1 MKRAKLNN
9 DKITALYCRLS
20 KDDGTNNES
29 MSISTQKTM
38 LKDYAKRNGFLN
50 CQFYVDD
57 GYSGTNYDRPAF
69 RQLIEDIQDGEVSTL
84 ITKDLSRLGRN
95 YLETGTY
102 IEVFFPN
109 HNVRYIAI
117 NDGVDSIDNA
127 QMDITPFRNI
137 INEMYA
143 KDTSRKIKSALH
155 ARRMQG
161 KYMATTAPFGYQKDE
176 KDHNHLVI
184 DEVTAPV
191 VELIF
196 SIAEEGVGLH
206 TICNRL
212 RKAKVLKPSFYKKEL
227 FERFM
232 DEEKMYDWDTA
243 YVSQILHNPV
253 YAGNLTVADKPT
265 KTMHFRK
272 RQYIPFAEREVIYGT
287 HEPIIEQNRWN
298 NVQKILQSRPP
309 VIGESSSGYDNIFR
323 GVIKCA
329 DCGSAMLAKVEQ
341 KRKRNNVLDK
351 TFYCCTKYRKFGKD
365 GCSSHNIEARTV
377 HEVVLADIQKH
388 AGQAL
393 TDRKAMVTDI
403 AERLNLQMSADR
415 EQQKKELRQCKQ
427 RVSEIENLYAKLYED
442 LTRELITEKR
452 FQMLSARYDSEQE
465 ELTAKIK
472 ELEKSAIADK
482 EQLSSIEHFAEQI
495 SGYAGITE
503 LNFKIINQLIEKI
516 LVSEP
521 VEIDGQKIQRLTI
534 HYKFIGAKE
543 AIFKLTNLQKNS
555 ILIKPCSRGVSGA
568 LYPQSAPVGV
578 MLYRGPAS
586 A

>member
-38 LKDYAKRNGFLN
+38 LKEYAKRNGFLN
-50 CQFYVDD
+50 CRFYVDD

-69 RQLIEDIQDGEVSTL
+69 RQLIEDIRNGEVATI

-117 NDGVDSIDNA
+117 NDGVDSIDNT

-143 KDTSRKIKSALH
+143 KDTSRKIKSALRT
-155 ARRMQG
+155 RRLQG
-161 KYMATTAPFGYQKDE
+161 KYMATTPPFGYRKDE
-176 KDHNHLVI
+176 NDHNHLVI

-212 RKAKVLKPSFYKKEL
+212 RQAKVLKPSFYKNEL
-227 FERFM
+227 FERFN

-243 YVSQILHNPV
+243 YVSKILHNPV
-253 YAGNLTVADKPT
+253 YAGNLTVA
-265 KTMHFRK
+265 
-272 RQYIPFAEREVIYGT
+272 ERP
-287 HEPIIEQNRWN
+287 PIIGDSTN
-298 NVQKILQSRPP
+298 
-309 VIGESSSGYDNIFR
+309 GYDNIFR
-323 GVIKCA
+323 GIIKCA
-329 DCGSAMLAKVEQ
+329 DCGSAMLAKVEN

-351 TFYCCTKYRKFGKD
+351 TFYCCTKYRKFGKKA
-365 GCSSHNIEARTV
+365 CSAHNIEARTV
-377 HEVVLADIQKH
+377 HEVVLADIQRH

-393 TDRKAMVTDI
+393 ADRKAMVTEI
-403 AERLNLQMSADR
+403 AERLNVQLSADR
-415 EQQKKELRQCKQ
+415 EQQKKELRQYKQ

-442 LTRELITEKR
+442 MTRKLITEKR

-465 ELTAKIK
+465 ELSAKIK
-472 ELEKSAIADK
+472 ELEKSATADR
-482 EQLSSIEHFAEQI
+482 EQLSSIEQFAEQI

-503 LNFKIINQLIEKI
+503 LNYKIVHQLIDKI
-516 LVSEP
+516 LISEP
-521 VEIDGQKIQRLTI
+521 VEINGEKIQRLTI
-534 HYKFIGAKE
+534 HYKFIGALE
-543 AIFKLTNLQKNS
+543 TLE
-555 ILIKPCSRGVSGA
+555 
-568 LYPQSAPVGV
+568 
-578 MLYRGPAS
+578 
-586 A
+586 

>member
-155 ARRMQG
+155 ARKMQG

-212 RKAKVLKPSFYKKEL
+212 RKAKVIKPSFYKREM
-227 FERFM
+227 FERYT

-243 YVSQILHNPV
+243 YVSKILHDPV
-253 YAGNLTVADKPT
+253 YAGNLTVAERPT
-265 KTMHFRK
+265 KTMRSKK
-272 RQYIPFAEREVIYGT
+272 RQYIPYAEREVIYGT
-287 HEPIIEQNRWN
+287 HEPIIEQSRWN
-298 NVQKILQSRPP
+298 TVQKILESRPP

-323 GVIKCA
+323 GIIKCA

-341 KRKRNNVLDK
+341 KRKRNNVIDK
-351 TFYCCTKYRKFGKD
+351 TFYCCTKYRKFGKE

-377 HEVVLADIQKH
+377 HEVVLADIQRH
-388 AGQAL
+388 AQQAL

-403 AERLNLQMSADR
+403 AERLNLQLSADK

-442 LTRELITEKR
+442 MTRELITEKR

-465 ELTAKIK
+465 ELSARIK
-472 ELEKSAIADK
+472 ELEKSAIEDR
-482 EQLSSIEHFAEQI
+482 EQLSSIEQFAEQI

-534 HYKFIGAKE
+534 HYKFIGALE
-543 AIFKLTNLQKNS
+543 TLE
-555 ILIKPCSRGVSGA
+555 
-568 LYPQSAPVGV
+568 
-578 MLYRGPAS
+578 
-586 A
+586 

>member
-265 KTMHFRK
+265 KTIRSKK

-298 NVQKILQSRPP
+298 NVQKILESRPP

-351 TFYCCTKYRKFGKD
+351 TFYCCTKYRKFGKE
-365 GCSSHNIEARTV
+365 GCSSHTIEARTV

-393 TDRKAMVTDI
+393 TDRKAMVTEI
-403 AERLNLQMSADR
+403 AERLNLQLSADR

-442 LTRELITEKR
+442 LTRELLTEKR

-482 EQLSSIEHFAEQI
+482 EQLSSIEQFAEQI

-521 VEIDGQKIQRLTI
+521 VEVDGQKIQRLTI
-534 HYKFIGAKE
+534 HYKFIGALE
-543 AIFKLTNLQKNS
+543 TLE
-555 ILIKPCSRGVSGA
+555 
-568 LYPQSAPVGV
+568 
-578 MLYRGPAS
+578 
-586 A
+586 

>member
-265 KTMHFRK
+265 KTMRSKK

-351 TFYCCTKYRKFGKD
+351 TFYCCTKYRKFGKE
-365 GCSSHNIEARTV
+365 GCSSHTIEARTV

-393 TDRKAMVTDI
+393 TDRKAMVTEI

-452 FQMLSARYDSEQE
+452 FQMLSARFDSEQE

-482 EQLSSIEHFAEQI
+482 EQLSSIEQFAEQI

-521 VEIDGQKIQRLTI
+521 VEIDGQKTQRLTI
-534 HYKFIGAKE
+534 HYKFIGALE
-543 AIFKLTNLQKNS
+543 TLE
-555 ILIKPCSRGVSGA
+555 
-568 LYPQSAPVGV
+568 
-578 MLYRGPAS
+578 
-586 A
+586 

>member
-265 KTMHFRK
+265 KTMRSKK

-298 NVQKILQSRPP
+298 NVQKILESRPP

-351 TFYCCTKYRKFGKD
+351 TFYCCTKYRKFGKE
-365 GCSSHNIEARTV
+365 GCSSHTIEARTV

-393 TDRKAMVTDI
+393 TDRKAMVTEI

-442 LTRELITEKR
+442 LTRELLTEKR

-482 EQLSSIEHFAEQI
+482 EQLSSIEQFAEQI

-521 VEIDGQKIQRLTI
+521 VEVDGQKIQRLTI
-534 HYKFIGAKE
+534 HYKFIGALE
-543 AIFKLTNLQKNS
+543 TLE
-555 ILIKPCSRGVSGA
+555 
-568 LYPQSAPVGV
+568 
-578 MLYRGPAS
+578 
-586 A
+586 

>member
-265 KTMHFRK
+265 KTMRSKK
-272 RQYIPFAEREVIYGT
+272 RQYIPYAEREIIYGT

-323 GVIKCA
+323 GIIKCA

-351 TFYCCTKYRKFGKD
+351 TFYCCTKYRKFGKE
-365 GCSSHNIEARTV
+365 GCSSHTIEARTV

-393 TDRKAMVTDI
+393 TDRKAMVTEI

-442 LTRELITEKR
+442 LTRELLTEKR
-452 FQMLSARYDSEQE
+452 FQMLSARFDSEQE

-472 ELEKSAIADK
+472 ELEKSAIADR
-482 EQLSSIEHFAEQI
+482 EQLSSIEQFAEQI

-534 HYKFIGAKE
+534 HYKFIGALE
-543 AIFKLTNLQKNS
+543 TLE
-555 ILIKPCSRGVSGA
+555 
-568 LYPQSAPVGV
+568 
-578 MLYRGPAS
+578 
-586 A
+586 

>member
-155 ARRMQG
+155 ARKMQG

-184 DEVTAPV
+184 DEVTAPI

-212 RKAKVLKPSFYKKEL
+212 RKAKVIKPSFYKKEM
-227 FERFM
+227 FERYT

-243 YVSQILHNPV
+243 YVSKILHDPV
-253 YAGNLTVADKPT
+253 YAGNLTVAERPT
-265 KTMHFRK
+265 KTMRSKK
-272 RQYIPFAEREVIYGT
+272 RQYIPYAEREVIYGT
-287 HEPIIEQNRWN
+287 HEPIIEQSRWN
-298 NVQKILQSRPP
+298 TVQKILESRPP

-351 TFYCCTKYRKFGKD
+351 TFYCCTKYRKFGKE
-365 GCSSHNIEARTV
+365 GCSSHTIEARTV

-393 TDRKAMVTDI
+393 TDRKAMVTEI
-403 AERLNLQMSADR
+403 AERLNLQLSADR

-442 LTRELITEKR
+442 LTRELLTEKR
-452 FQMLSARYDSEQE
+452 FQMLSARFDSEQE

-521 VEIDGQKIQRLTI
+521 VEVDGQKIQRLTI
-534 HYKFIGAKE
+534 HYKFIGALE
-543 AIFKLTNLQKNS
+543 TLE
-555 ILIKPCSRGVSGA
+555 
-568 LYPQSAPVGV
+568 
-578 MLYRGPAS
+578 
-586 A
+586 

>member
-265 KTMHFRK
+265 KTMRSKK

-323 GVIKCA
+323 GTIKCA

-365 GCSSHNIEARTV
+365 GCSSHTIEARTV

-393 TDRKAMVTDI
+393 TDRKAMVTEI

-442 LTRELITEKR
+442 LTRELLTEKR

-482 EQLSSIEHFAEQI
+482 EQLSSIEQFAEQI

-521 VEIDGQKIQRLTI
+521 VEVDGQKIQRLTI
-534 HYKFIGAKE
+534 HYKFIGALE
-543 AIFKLTNLQKNS
+543 TLE
-555 ILIKPCSRGVSGA
+555 
-568 LYPQSAPVGV
+568 
-578 MLYRGPAS
+578 
-586 A
+586 

>member
-109 HNVRYIAI
+109 HDVRYIAI

-265 KTMHFRK
+265 KTMRSKK

-323 GVIKCA
+323 GIIKCA

-341 KRKRNNVLDK
+341 KRKRNNVIDK
-351 TFYCCTKYRKFGKD
+351 TFYCCTKYRKFGKE

-377 HEVVLADIQKH
+377 HEVVLADIQRH
-388 AGQAL
+388 AQQAL

-403 AERLNLQMSADR
+403 AERLNLQLSADK

-442 LTRELITEKR
+442 MTRELITEKR

-465 ELTAKIK
+465 ELSARIK
-472 ELEKSAIADK
+472 ELEKSAIEDR
-482 EQLSSIEHFAEQI
+482 EQLSSIEQFAEQI

-521 VEIDGQKIQRLTI
+521 VEVDGQKIQRLTI
-534 HYKFIGAKE
+534 HYKFIGALE
-543 AIFKLTNLQKNS
+543 TLE
-555 ILIKPCSRGVSGA
+555 
-568 LYPQSAPVGV
+568 
-578 MLYRGPAS
+578 
-586 A
+586 

>member
-265 KTMHFRK
+265 KTMRSKK
-272 RQYIPFAEREVIYGT
+272 RQYIPYAEREIIYGT
-287 HEPIIEQNRWN
+287 HEPVIEQNRWN

-329 DCGSAMLAKVEQ
+329 GCGSAMLAKVEQ

-351 TFYCCTKYRKFGKD
+351 TFYCCTKYRKFGKE
-365 GCSSHNIEARTV
+365 GCSAHTIEARTV

-403 AERLNLQMSADR
+403 AGRLNLQMSADR

-442 LTRELITEKR
+442 LTRELLTEKR

-472 ELEKSAIADK
+472 ELEKSAIADR
-482 EQLSSIEHFAEQI
+482 EQLSSIEQFAEQI

-521 VEIDGQKIQRLTI
+521 VEIDGQKTQRLTI
-534 HYKFIGAKE
+534 HYKFIGALE
-543 AIFKLTNLQKNS
+543 TLE
-555 ILIKPCSRGVSGA
+555 
-568 LYPQSAPVGV
+568 
-578 MLYRGPAS
+578 
-586 A
+586 

>member
-212 RKAKVLKPSFYKKEL
+212 RKAKVIKPSFHKKEM
-227 FERFM
+227 FERYI

-243 YVSQILHNPV
+243 YVSKILHDPV
-253 YAGNLTVADKPT
+253 YAGNLTVAERPT
-265 KTMHFRK
+265 KTMRSKK
-272 RQYIPFAEREVIYGT
+272 RQYIPYAEREVIYGT

-298 NVQKILQSRPP
+298 TVQKILESRPP

-323 GVIKCA
+323 GIIKCA

-351 TFYCCTKYRKFGKD
+351 TFYCCTKYRKFGKE
-365 GCSSHNIEARTV
+365 GCSSHTIEARTV

-393 TDRKAMVTDI
+393 ADRKAMVTEI
-403 AERLNLQMSADR
+403 AERLNLQLSADR

-442 LTRELITEKR
+442 LTRELLTEKR

-482 EQLSSIEHFAEQI
+482 EQLSSIEQFAEQI

-521 VEIDGQKIQRLTI
+521 VEVDGQKIQRLTI
-534 HYKFIGAKE
+534 HYKFIGALE
-543 AIFKLTNLQKNS
+543 TLE
-555 ILIKPCSRGVSGA
+555 
-568 LYPQSAPVGV
+568 
-578 MLYRGPAS
+578 
-586 A
+586 

>member
-69 RQLIEDIQDGEVSTL
+69 RQLIEDIQYGEVSTL

-212 RKAKVLKPSFYKKEL
+212 RKAKVMKPSFYKKEL

-265 KTMHFRK
+265 KTMRSKK
-272 RQYIPFAEREVIYGT
+272 RQYIPYAEREIIYGT

-323 GVIKCA
+323 GIIKCA

-341 KRKRNNVLDK
+341 KRKRNNVIDK
-351 TFYCCTKYRKFGKD
+351 TFYCCTKYRKFGKE
-365 GCSSHNIEARTV
+365 GCSSHTIEARTV

-393 TDRKAMVTDI
+393 ADRKAMVTEI

-442 LTRELITEKR
+442 LTRELLTEKR
-452 FQMLSARYDSEQE
+452 FQMLSARFDSEQE

-482 EQLSSIEHFAEQI
+482 EQLSSIEQFAEQI

-534 HYKFIGAKE
+534 HYKFIGALKTLE
-543 AIFKLTNLQKNS
+543 
-555 ILIKPCSRGVSGA
+555 
-568 LYPQSAPVGV
+568 
-578 MLYRGPAS
+578 
-586 A
+586 

>member
-155 ARRMQG
+155 ARKMQG

-212 RKAKVLKPSFYKKEL
+212 RKAKVIKPSFYKKEM
-227 FERFM
+227 FERYT

-243 YVSQILHNPV
+243 YVSKILHDPV
-253 YAGNLTVADKPT
+253 YAGNLTVAERPT
-265 KTMHFRK
+265 KTMRSKK
-272 RQYIPFAEREVIYGT
+272 RQYIPYAEREVIYGT

-298 NVQKILQSRPP
+298 NVQKILESRPP

-393 TDRKAMVTDI
+393 TDRKTMVTEI
-403 AERLNLQMSADR
+403 AERLNLQLSADR

-442 LTRELITEKR
+442 LTRELLTEKR

-482 EQLSSIEHFAEQI
+482 EQLSSIEQFAEQI

-534 HYKFIGAKE
+534 HYKFIGALE
-543 AIFKLTNLQKNS
+543 TLE
-555 ILIKPCSRGVSGA
+555 
-568 LYPQSAPVGV
+568 
-578 MLYRGPAS
+578 
-586 A
+586 

>member
-29 MSISTQKTM
+29 MSIGTQKTM
-38 LKDYAKRNGFLN
+38 LKEYAKRNGFLN

-69 RQLIEDIQDGEVSTL
+69 QQLIEDIRNGEISTL

-109 HNVRYIAI
+109 HNVRYIAV
-117 NDGVDSIDNA
+117 NDGVDSIDNT

-143 KDTSRKIKSALH
+143 KDTSRKIKSAL
-155 ARRMQG
+155 RTRKLQG
-161 KYMATTAPFGYQKDE
+161 KYMAVTAPFGYRKDE
-176 KDHNHLVI
+176 SDHNHLVI

-212 RKAKVLKPSFYKKEL
+212 RKEKVMKPSFYKKEL
-227 FERFM
+227 FERFV

-243 YVSQILHNPV
+243 YVSKILHDPV
-253 YAGNLTVADKPT
+253 YAGNLIVAERPT
-265 KTMHFRK
+265 KTMRSKK

-323 GVIKCA
+323 GIIKCA

-351 TFYCCTKYRKFGKD
+351 TFYCCTKYRKYGKE
-365 GCSSHNIEARTV
+365 GCSSHNIEARTA
-377 HEVVLADIQKH
+377 HEVVLADIQRH
-388 AGQAL
+388 AQQAL

-403 AERLNLQMSADR
+403 AERLNLQLSADK

-442 LTRELITEKR
+442 MTRELITEKR

-465 ELTAKIK
+465 ELSARIK
-472 ELEKSAIADK
+472 ELEKSAIEDR
-482 EQLSSIEHFAEQI
+482 EQLSSIEQFAEQI

-534 HYKFIGAKE
+534 HYKFIGALE
-543 AIFKLTNLQKNS
+543 TLE
-555 ILIKPCSRGVSGA
+555 
-568 LYPQSAPVGV
+568 
-578 MLYRGPAS
+578 
-586 A
+586 

>member
-155 ARRMQG
+155 ARKMQG

-212 RKAKVLKPSFYKKEL
+212 RKAKVMKPSFYKKEL

-265 KTMHFRK
+265 KTMRSKK

-323 GVIKCA
+323 GTIKCA

-393 TDRKAMVTDI
+393 TDRKAMVTEI

-442 LTRELITEKR
+442 LTRELLTEKR

-482 EQLSSIEHFAEQI
+482 EQLSSIEQFAEQI

-521 VEIDGQKIQRLTI
+521 VEVDGQKIQRLTI
-534 HYKFIGAKE
+534 HYKFIGALE
-543 AIFKLTNLQKNS
+543 TLE
-555 ILIKPCSRGVSGA
+555 
-568 LYPQSAPVGV
+568 
-578 MLYRGPAS
+578 
-586 A
+586 

>member
-1 MKRAKLNN
+1 MLADIEAGLVGTV
-9 DKITALYCRLS
+9 IV
-20 KDDGTNNES
+20 KD
-29 MSISTQKTM
+29 M
-38 LKDYAKRNGFLN
+38 
-50 CQFYVDD
+50 
-57 GYSGTNYDRPAF
+57 
-69 RQLIEDIQDGEVSTL
+69 
-84 ITKDLSRLGRN
+84 SRLGRN
-95 YLETGTY
+95 YLQVGMYTEM
-102 IEVFFPN
+102 IFPQN
-109 HNVRYIAI
+109 GVRFIAI
-117 NDGVDSIDNA
+117 NDGVDSAQGDNDFA
-127 QMDITPFRNI
+127 PLRNI
-137 INEMYA
+137 FNEMYA

-212 RKAKVLKPSFYKKEL
+212 RKAKVIKPSFYKKEM
-227 FERFM
+227 FERYT

-243 YVSQILHNPV
+243 YVSKILHDPV
-253 YAGNLTVADKPT
+253 YAGNLTVAERPT
-265 KTMHFRK
+265 KTMRSKK
-272 RQYIPFAEREVIYGT
+272 RQYIPYAEREVIYGT

-298 NVQKILQSRPP
+298 TIQKILESRPP

-323 GVIKCA
+323 GIIKCA
-329 DCGSAMLAKVEQ
+329 DCGSAMLVKVEQ

-351 TFYCCTKYRKFGKD
+351 TFYCCTKYRKFGKE
-365 GCSSHNIEARTV
+365 GCSAHTIEARTV

-393 TDRKAMVTDI
+393 TDRKAMVTEI
-403 AERLNLQMSADR
+403 AERLNLQLSADK

-521 VEIDGQKIQRLTI
+521 VEVDGQKIQRLTI
-534 HYKFIGAKE
+534 HYKFIGALE
-543 AIFKLTNLQKNS
+543 TLE
-555 ILIKPCSRGVSGA
+555 
-568 LYPQSAPVGV
+568 
-578 MLYRGPAS
+578 
-586 A
+586 

>member
-29 MSISTQKTM
+29 MSIGTQKTM
-38 LKDYAKRNGFLN
+38 LKEYAKRNGFLN

-69 RQLIEDIQDGEVSTL
+69 QQLIEDIRNGEISTL

-109 HNVRYIAI
+109 HNVRYIAV
-117 NDGVDSIDNA
+117 NDGVDSIDNT

-143 KDTSRKIKSALH
+143 KDTSRKIKSAL
-155 ARRMQG
+155 RTRKMQG
-161 KYMATTAPFGYQKDE
+161 KYMATTPPFGYRKDE
-176 KDHNHLVI
+176 SDHNRLVI

-191 VELIF
+191 VEMIF

-212 RKAKVLKPSFYKKEL
+212 RKSKVMKPSFYKKEL
-227 FERFM
+227 FERYI

-243 YVSQILHNPV
+243 YISKILHDPV
-253 YAGNLTVADKPT
+253 YAGNLIVVERPT
-265 KTMHFRK
+265 KTMRSKK

-287 HEPIIEQNRWN
+287 HEPIIEQSRWD

-323 GVIKCA
+323 GIIKCA

-341 KRKRNNVLDK
+341 KRKRSNVIDK
-351 TFYCCTKYRKFGKD
+351 TFYCCTKYRKYGKE

-388 AGQAL
+388 AQQAL

-403 AERLNLQMSADR
+403 AERLNLQLSSDK

-442 LTRELITEKR
+442 MTRELITEKR

-465 ELTAKIK
+465 ELSARIK
-472 ELEKSAIADK
+472 ELEKSAISDR
-482 EQLSSIEHFAEQI
+482 EQLSSIEQFAEQI

-503 LNFKIINQLIEKI
+503 LNFKIVNQLIEKI
-516 LVSEP
+516 LISEP
-521 VEIDGQKIQRLTI
+521 VEIDGQKTQRLTI
-534 HYKFIGAKE
+534 HYKFIGALE
-543 AIFKLTNLQKNS
+543 TLE
-555 ILIKPCSRGVSGA
+555 
-568 LYPQSAPVGV
+568 
-578 MLYRGPAS
+578 
-586 A
+586 

>member
-265 KTMHFRK
+265 KTMRSKK
-272 RQYIPFAEREVIYGT
+272 RQYIPYAEREIIYGT

-323 GVIKCA
+323 GTIKCA

-341 KRKRNNVLDK
+341 KRKRNNVIDK
-351 TFYCCTKYRKFGKD
+351 TFYCCTKYRKFGKE
-365 GCSSHNIEARTV
+365 GCSSHTIEARTV

-393 TDRKAMVTDI
+393 TDRKAMITEI
-403 AERLNLQMSADR
+403 AERLNLQLSADK

-534 HYKFIGAKE
+534 HYKFIGALE
-543 AIFKLTNLQKNS
+543 TLE
-555 ILIKPCSRGVSGA
+555 
-568 LYPQSAPVGV
+568 
-578 MLYRGPAS
+578 
-586 A
+586 

>member
-212 RKAKVLKPSFYKKEL
+212 RKAKVMKPSFYKKEL

-265 KTMHFRK
+265 KTMRSKK
-272 RQYIPFAEREVIYGT
+272 RQYIPYAEREIIYGT
-287 HEPIIEQNRWN
+287 HEPIIEQSRWN
-298 NVQKILQSRPP
+298 TVQKILESRPP

-377 HEVVLADIQKH
+377 HEVVLTDIQKH

-393 TDRKAMVTDI
+393 TDRKTMVMDI

-442 LTRELITEKR
+442 LTRELLTEKR

-521 VEIDGQKIQRLTI
+521 VEVDGQKIQRLTI
-534 HYKFIGAKE
+534 HYKFIGALE
-543 AIFKLTNLQKNS
+543 TLE
-555 ILIKPCSRGVSGA
+555 
-568 LYPQSAPVGV
+568 
-578 MLYRGPAS
+578 
-586 A
+586 

>member
-265 KTMHFRK
+265 KTMRSKK
-272 RQYIPFAEREVIYGT
+272 RQYILYAEREIIYGT

-323 GVIKCA
+323 GIIKCA

-341 KRKRNNVLDK
+341 KRKRNNVIDK
-351 TFYCCTKYRKFGKD
+351 TFYCCTKYRKFGKE
-365 GCSSHNIEARTV
+365 GCSSHTIEARTV

-393 TDRKAMVTDI
+393 TDRKAMITEI
-403 AERLNLQMSADR
+403 AERLNLQLSADK

-465 ELTAKIK
+465 ELTSKIK

-503 LNFKIINQLIEKI
+503 LNFKIINQLIEEI

-534 HYKFIGAKE
+534 HYKFIGALE
-543 AIFKLTNLQKNS
+543 TLE
-555 ILIKPCSRGVSGA
+555 
-568 LYPQSAPVGV
+568 
-578 MLYRGPAS
+578 
-586 A
+586 

>member
-212 RKAKVLKPSFYKKEL
+212 RKAKVMKPSFYKKEL

-265 KTMHFRK
+265 KTMRSKK
-272 RQYIPFAEREVIYGT
+272 RQYIPYAEREIIYGT

-323 GVIKCA
+323 GIIKCA

-351 TFYCCTKYRKFGKD
+351 TFYCCTKYRKFGKE
-365 GCSSHNIEARTV
+365 GCSSHTIEARTV

-393 TDRKAMVTDI
+393 TDRKAMVMEI
-403 AERLNLQMSADR
+403 AERLNLQLSADK

-482 EQLSSIEHFAEQI
+482 EQLSSIEQFAEQI

-521 VEIDGQKIQRLTI
+521 VEIDGQKTQRLTI
-534 HYKFIGAKE
+534 HYKFIGALE
-543 AIFKLTNLQKNS
+543 TLE
-555 ILIKPCSRGVSGA
+555 
-568 LYPQSAPVGV
+568 
-578 MLYRGPAS
+578 
-586 A
+586 